1 MPILA
6 VTLVALGCSNS
17 DGAIEDE
24 PTAPS
29 QAEQAFPDVIE
40 AGVTP
45 DGDRFTVTA
54 TVSSPYDTEERYAD
68 AFRVLGPQEQVLGV
82 RELTHPHLDEQPFT
96 RSLRGVVIPEE
107 VTSVTVQARDLENGW
122 GGQTVTAGVP
132 GR

>member
-17 DGAIEDE
+17 DGGIVAG

-29 QAEQAFPDVIE
+29 QAEQPFPDVVE
-40 AGVTP
+40 AGVTS

-54 TVSSPYDTEERYAD
+54 TVSSPYDTEDRYAD
-68 AFRVLGPQEQVLGV
+68 AFRVLGPEEQVLGV
-82 RELTHPHLDEQPFT
+82 RELTHPHPDEQPFT
-96 RSLRGVVIPEE
+96 RSLRGLVIPEE

-122 GGQTVTAGVP
+122 GGHTVTAGVP